1 MAATLPADVNHPESQ
16 EVFGSKLEACLQFGR
31 GCPLWGLVCQFP
43 ALAGAHLPPAPGGG
57 WASPQPASSSLV
69 LLGRLFCELAGCAL
83 G

>member
-16 EVFGSKLEACLQFGR
+16 EVFGYKLEACLQFGR
-31 GCPLWGLVCQFP
+31 GCPLWGRVCQFP